1 MSTPW
6 SLLSYYYSGNDRKNI
21 AEMFAVCN
29 QGVYGFMGII
39 ILLRGCFHLERV
51 CNAGILRIVFYC
63 CLIHF
68 SSWPRDNPRET
79 QGSRAHR
86 TMGQRWLLLP
96 GRIITN
102 NSSQGLA
109 SLIRGNYVL
118 ISVTFLL
125 DLSMGSFVGP
135 AIFLFYILKS
145 KSIHYGEYKICMSFV
160 GIFGYLKN
168 TLLYSISN
176 I

>member
-6 SLLSYYYSGNDRKNI
+6 SLLSYYYSGNDKKNI

-68 SSWPRDNPRET
+68 SAQHHRE
-79 QGSRAHR
+79 SLSVDIWKVLR
-86 TMGQRWLLLP
+86 
-96 GRIITN
+96 
-102 NSSQGLA
+102 SS
-109 SLIRGNYVL
+109 SC
-118 ISVTFLL
+118 
-125 DLSMGSFVGP
+125 
-135 AIFLFYILKS
+135 IL
-145 KSIHYGEYKICMSFV
+145 ED
-160 GIFGYLKN
+160 
-168 TLLYSISN
+168 
-176 I
+176 